1 MITHV
6 KFVSIPTRDQTR
18 ALKFYTEQLGFEI
31 STDQPFDGQQRWI
44 ELRIGNSPTRFVL
57 FTPTG
62 HENRI
67 GGFFNATLACDDV
80 EATCRQLRQRGVE
93 VSEPMTQEWGSH
105 ATLTD
110 PDGNQILLSS
120 T

>member
-6 KFVSIPTRDQTR
+6 KFVSIPTRDQPR

-44 ELRIGNSPTRFVL
+44 ELRIGSSPTRLVL
-57 FTPTG
+57 FTPHG
-62 HENRI
+62 HEDRI
-67 GGFFNATLACDDV
+67 GAFFNATLACDDV
-80 EATCRQLRQRGVE
+80 ESTCRQLRQRGVE
-93 VSEPMTQEWGSH
+93 VSEPVRADWGTH

-110 PDGNQILLSS
+110 PDGNQILLASS
-120 T
+120 